1 MIALLAYLGRCLVQL
16 AVTVIGIV
24 TVAFFLMRAIPGDP
38 AAYMLGDYATKE
50 ALATLR
56 ARTRPGPVADG
67 AVPAVPRTGGAGA
80 TLAAQ
85 WRPAKPALTEI
96 LDSLP
101 SSAALAVSGLLV
113 AVVFGVPLGIAS
125 AVRQGTWLDA
135 AIMLVALG
143 GISFPVFWLGL
154 AAILLLSH
162 KLSLFPALG
171 SSGSAN
177 LLIQLHHLALP
188 ALVLGFSVAAYI
200 ARLTRSAMLE
210 VLDQDYIRVARAM
223 GVTERRIVYRL
234 ALRNALIPIL
244 AVIGVTFAW
253 SLGNAILIEAVFSR
267 PGVGSTMLKAILARD
282 YQLVQAGVL
291 VLATGVVLINAI
303 LDMLYGVIDP
313 RLRVR

>member
-1 MIALLAYLGRCLVQL
+1 MLGYLGRCLIQL
-16 AVTVIGIV
+16 AVTVVGIV

-56 ARTRPGPVADG
+56 SQLGLDRSLIEQYGLFLSRALRGDLGVSVA
-67 AVPAVPRTGGAGA
+67 TG
-80 TLAAQ
+80 Q
-85 WRPAKPALTEI
+85 PALTEI

-101 SSAALAVSGLLV
+101 SSLALAIAGLLV
-113 AVVFGVPLGIAS
+113 AVIMGIPAGIAS
-125 AVRQGTWLDA
+125 AVRQGTWLDT

-154 AAILLLSH
+154 AAIVLFAH
-162 KLSLFPALG
+162 KLSIFPALG
-171 SSGSAN
+171 SSSDTN
-177 LLIQLHHLALP
+177 LLTQLHHLALP

-210 VLDQDYIRVARAM
+210 VLSQDYVRVARAM
-223 GVTERRIVYRL
+223 GIPDRRVVYRM
-234 ALRNALIPIL
+234 ALRNALVPIL

-291 VLATGVVLINAI
+291 ALATGVVVTNAI
-303 LDMLYGVIDP
+303 LDVTYGLVDP
-313 RLRVR
+313 RLRSS

>member
-1 MIALLAYLGRCLVQL
+1 LARYLGRCLAQL
-16 AVTVIGIV
+16 IVTVLGIV

-56 ARTRPGPVADG
+56 AQLGLDRSLLEQYGIFVLRAVQGDLGSSVA
-67 AVPAVPRTGGAGA
+67 TGQA
-80 TLAAQ
+80 
-85 WRPAKPALTEI
+85 ALTEI

-101 SSAALAVSGLLV
+101 ASAALAVAGLV
-113 AVVFGVPLGIAS
+113 IAVCMGVPAGIAS

-135 AIMLVALG
+135 AIMLLALG

-154 AAILLLSH
+154 AGIVVLSH
-162 KLSLFPALG
+162 KLGIFP
-171 SSGSAN
+171 
-177 LLIQLHHLALP
+177 ALP

-210 VLDQDYIRVARAM
+210 VLGQDYVRVARAM
-223 GVTERRIVYRL
+223 GVPERRIVWKL

-267 PGVGSTMLKAILARD
+267 PGVGSTLLKAILARD

-291 VLATGVVLINAI
+291 VLATAVVLTNTV
-303 LDMLYGVIDP
+303 LDIFYGLIDP
-313 RLRVR
+313 RLRTG

>member
-1 MIALLAYLGRCLVQL
+1 MFGYLGRCLVQL
-16 AVTVIGIV
+16 VVTVIGIV

-56 ARTRPGPVADG
+56 AELGLDRSLVEQYALFLGRAVCGDLGTSVA
-67 AVPAVPRTGGAGA
+67 TG
-80 TLAAQ
+80 Q
-85 WRPAKPALTEI
+85 PALAEI
-96 LDSLP
+96 LASLP
-101 SSAALAVSGLLV
+101 SSFALAVAGLLV
-113 AVVFGVPLGIAS
+113 AVALGVPLGITS
-125 AVRQGTWLDA
+125 AVRQGTWLDT
-135 AIMLVALG
+135 AIMLFALA

-154 AAILLLSH
+154 AAILVFAH

-171 SSGSAN
+171 SSSSGN
-177 LLIQLHHLALP
+177 LATQMHHLALP

-210 VLDQDYIRVARAM
+210 VLGQDYVRVARAM
-223 GVTERRIVYRL
+223 GVPERRIICRL
-234 ALRNALIPIL
+234 ALRNALVPIL

-267 PGVGSTMLKAILARD
+267 SGVGSTMLKAILARD

-291 VLATGVVLINAI
+291 ALATAVVLTNTL
-303 LDMLYGVIDP
+303 LDVAYGIIDP
-313 RLRVR
+313 RLRSS